1 MSVGGAAKRYAKAA
15 FEVTEEES
23 QGRLDEWEDELAQV
37 NTTLHN
43 PEAEEFFHH
52 PAVPP
57 KAKQAALRTLVPRQD
72 QKYVRNLMLLLLF
85 ERDRLHQLPQVVEV
99 FHEMVLEDR
108 GIVIAEITTAVE
120 LEPAE
125 IERVRARL
133 KQMVGKDIQVK
144 THVDQ
149 DIIGGI
155 VIHMGGML
163 IDGSVQTQLRQLR
176 QRMSH

>member
-15 FEVTEEES
+15 FEVAKS

-57 KAKQAALRTLVPRQD
+57 KAKQAALRTLVPRED
-72 QKYVRNLMLLLLF
+72 QKYVRNLMLLLL

-176 QRMSH
+176 QRMTH